1 MIIGVDEAGRGPW
14 AGPVVAAA
22 VALPAD
28 GLPIGVGDSKA
39 LSAARRETLAGAI
52 RDCALVGVG
61 QASVGEIDQLN
72 IHWAT
77 MLAMERAV
85 AQVVAALGAEPDEI
99 LVDGNR
105 LPRWRWQARAI
116 VKGDVSEPVIGA
128 ASIIAKTVRDA
139 LMAGLDD
146 ECPGYG
152 WRQNQGYGTAQHAAA
167 LRDLGVSEHHRRSFA
182 PVRARLERL

>member
-1 MIIGVDEAGRGPW
+1 MIAGVDEAGRGPW

-22 VALPAD
+22 VIVREGAALPD
-28 GLPIGVGDSKA
+28 GVTDSKA
-39 LSAARRETLAGAI
+39 LSAARREALAVAI
-52 RDCALVGVG
+52 RDCCHVGVG
-61 QASVGEIDQLN
+61 LAEVGEIDALN

-85 AQVVAALGAEPDEI
+85 GALGVAPVEV

-105 LPRWRWQARAI
+105 LPLWAFRARAI
-116 VKGDVSEPVIGA
+116 VKGDALVPVIGA

-139 LMAGLDD
+139 IMAGLDR

-152 WRQNQGYGTAQHAAA
+152 WARNQGYGTAAHARA
-167 LRDLGVSEHHRRSFA
+167 LAELGVSMHHRRSFA
-182 PVRARLERL
+182 PVRARLAGL

>member
-1 MIIGVDEAGRGPW
+1 MIVVGVDEAGRGPW

-22 VALPAD
+22 VVLPGRGAP
-28 GLPIGVGDSKA
+28 GGVTDSKL
-39 LSAARRETLAGAI
+39 LSAARRRELAAAI
-52 RDCALVGVG
+52 RDCACVGVG
-61 QASVGEIDQLN
+61 EASVEEIETLN

-85 AQVVAALGAEPDEI
+85 AALGLCPDEV

-105 LPRWRWQARAI
+105 LPRWGWTSRAI
-116 VKGDVSEPVIGA
+116 VQGDFLVPAIGA

-139 LMAGLDD
+139 TMAGLDA

-152 WRQNQGYGTAQHAAA
+152 WGTNQGYGTPEHAAA
-167 LRDLGVSEHHRRSFA
+167 LARLGVSAHHRRGFA
-182 PVRARLERL
+182 PVRARLAAC